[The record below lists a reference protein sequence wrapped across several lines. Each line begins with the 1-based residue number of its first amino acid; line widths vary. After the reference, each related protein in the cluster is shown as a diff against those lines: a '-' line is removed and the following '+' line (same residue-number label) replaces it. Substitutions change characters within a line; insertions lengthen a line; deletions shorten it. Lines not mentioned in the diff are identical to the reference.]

1 MRVVSGSSP
10 ACGSTHACQKSKHK
24 HTLCTLYQAQAQLLP
39 TGKIRSRQPRPA
51 LQHARACSA
60 ADAHAVVSLCFT
72 KTSAVA
78 VDVCNTFTT
87 SLSQPYACAHG
98 TRLRTSPKSHPVPR
112 FAHNSSLVRSLVNW
126 CAQLLLPV
134 KVTSSSHNAV
144 MERPGSQ
151 RWPVKRCCRQME
163 CTVNEGCRFPEQCS
177 LRASKPR
184 NDSRAR
190 KSPFYVEFSS
200 SG

>member
-1 MRVVSGSSP
+1 MHVVRCTCHP
-10 ACGSTHACQKSKHK
+10 ACTWFAS
-24 HTLCTLYQAQAQLLP
+24 LLP
-39 TGKIRSRQPRPA
+39 TGTIRSRQPRPA

-72 KTSAVA
+72 KTSALA

-87 SLSQPYACAHG
+87 SLSQPYACAHR

-134 KVTSSSHNAV
+134 KVTSSSHIAV
-144 MERPGSQ
+144 LERPGSQ

-177 LRASKPR
+177 LSSSKPR